1 MKKKFLLLM
10 PLIAVTVVLSAK
22 ETLHSVN
29 FTMADPT
36 PKRVTPSEGDE
47 ILSFSSRLQKSMK
60 SVVNIKAIQSDPNSE
75 RLQELM
81 RDPYF
86 RRFFSMPNHH
96 PRGALGSG
104 VILTQNGYIVT
115 NNHVVEGATEIT
127 VTIPGSTKEYTAKL
141 IGTDKDSDLAV
152 IKIDATDLKPIQLGD
167 SNYLKVGDVVFAV
180 GNPFGVGET
189 VTQGIVSA
197 LNKNHVGINQYENF
211 IQTDASINPG
221 NSGGAL
227 VDSRGA
233 LVGINSAILSRS
245 GGNNG
250 IGFAIPV
257 SMVKRV
263 ATSLISNGK
272 VTRGYLGVTIS
283 DLNSDLNALYNH
295 KQGAVIV
302 NLEENGPA
310 YKAGLKRGDLIYKI
324 NGKAIKDAAS
334 LKSTVATLKPN
345 NPADFEIERNKKE
358 MKAKVIMG
366 SRDGFVLGKTLD
378 RALGGMKLSELNQEN
393 MQQYRLPPSTS
404 GVLIEDVYPRSQAER
419 AGFQAGDVIIQ
430 IENSNIASLS
440 DLKKVVRRYKNRPK
454 RIYVNRYGTILMF
467 AMR

>member
-1 MKKKFLLLM
+1 MKKIGL
-10 PLIAVTVVLSAK
+10 VLSFFVLISVVVWAK
-22 ETLHSVN
+22 DSSNSINLK
-29 FTMADPT
+29 MAEAS
-36 PKRVTPSEGDE
+36 PKRVTPSDSDE
-47 ILSFSSRLQKSMK
+47 ILSFSNRLKKSMK
-60 SVVNIKAIQSDPNSE
+60 SVVNIKSVQSDPNSKQI
-75 RLQELM
+75 QELM

-86 RRFFSMPNHH
+86 RRYFSMPNNR
-96 PRGALGSG
+96 PKGALGSG
-104 VILTQNGYIVT
+104 VVLSKDGYIVT
-115 NNHVVEGATEIT
+115 NNHVVENATSIT
-127 VTIPGSTKEYTAKL
+127 VTLPDDPKEYEAKL

-152 IKIDATDLKPIQLGD
+152 IKIDAKNLNPIEVGD

-263 ATSLISNGK
+263 VTSLISNGK
-272 VTRGYLGVTIS
+272 VSRGYLGVTIS
-283 DLNSDLNALYNH
+283 DLNSELTQIYKH
-295 KQGAVIV
+295 KKGTVVV
-302 NLEENGPA
+302 NLDKNAPA
-310 YKAGLKRGDLIYKI
+310 YKSGFKRGDLIYKI
-324 NGKAIKDAAS
+324 NDKDVKDSSSLKQIVAS
-334 LKSTVATLKPN
+334 LKPGSTNTFYVERDKKDIKIETTL
-345 NPADFEIERNKKE
+345 D
-358 MKAKVIMG
+358 
-366 SRDGFVLGKTLD
+366 SRDNFLLGKSLD
-378 RALGGMKLSELNQEN
+378 QALGGMKLSDLNYQN
-393 MQQYRLPPSTS
+393 MKSFQLPNDSS
-404 GVLIEDVYPRSQAER
+404 GVLIEDVYPSSNAER

-430 IENSNIASLS
+430 IENINITNLN
-440 DLKKVVRRYKNRPK
+440 DLKKAINRYKNRPK
-454 RIYVNRYGTILMF
+454 RVYVNRYGTILMF